1 MSIKQKEIS
10 LENLKLNSKQMDIL
24 RNLELYLGLEA
35 EKIKSKKK

>member
-1 MSIKQKEIS
+1 MSKKQKEIS